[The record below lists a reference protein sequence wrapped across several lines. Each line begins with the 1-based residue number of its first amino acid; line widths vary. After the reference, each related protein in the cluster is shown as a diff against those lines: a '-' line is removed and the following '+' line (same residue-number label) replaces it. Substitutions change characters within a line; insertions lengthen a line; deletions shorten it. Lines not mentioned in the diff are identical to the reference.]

1 MLELLFAG
9 LLFVA
14 AHLVVSNTRLR
25 PMLMRRLTKG
35 GYAGL
40 YSLMALATLVYFVM
54 AYNDAPRL
62 HYFWPLEPM
71 LYWVPKVLMLVAFI
85 FLAGGI
91 LGATATSEALAGSA
105 ADEAALAK
113 LTGGINRIT
122 RHPVQWALILWAAS
136 HLVAN
141 GDAAS
146 VVFFGG
152 FLALSLAGNWFADR
166 KKARASDDDWPAF
179 AAATSNLPFAAIAAG
194 RNRFVWRELAVP
206 TAVGLVLYVAFF
218 WGHGWVSAVSI
229 YW

>member
-9 LLFVA
+9 ILFVA
-14 AHLVVSNTRLR
+14 AHLAVSNTRLR

-35 GYAGL
+35 GYAAF
-40 YSLMALATLVYFVM
+40 YSVLALATLVYFVM

-71 LYWVPKVLMLVAFI
+71 LYWVPKALMLMAFI
-85 FLAGGI
+85 LLAGGI
-91 LGATATSEALAGSA
+91 LGATATSEALAGCA
-105 ADEAALAK
+105 ANEAALAK
-113 LTGGINRIT
+113 LTAGINRIT

-136 HLVAN
+136 HLAAN

-152 FLALSLAGNWFADR
+152 FLLLSLVGNGFADH
-166 KKARASDDDWPAF
+166 KKARSLGDDWQAF
-179 AAATSNLPFAAIAAG
+179 AGTTSNVPFAAIAAG
-194 RNRFVWRELAVP
+194 RNKFAWRELAMP
-206 TAVGLVLYVAFF
+206 AAVGVVLYLAFF
-218 WGHGWVSAVSI
+218 WAHDWVSGVDV

>member
-9 LLFVA
+9 ILFVA

-25 PMLMRRLTKG
+25 PMLMRRLNKA
-35 GYAGL
+35 GYAAL
-40 YSLMALATLVYFVM
+40 YSVMALATLVYFVM

-62 HYFWPLEPM
+62 HYFWLIEPM
-71 LYWVPKVLMLVAFI
+71 LYWVPKALMLVAFI

-91 LGATATSEALAGSA
+91 FGATATSDTLAGSA
-105 ADEAALAK
+105 ADEAALSK

-136 HLVAN
+136 HLAAN

-152 FLALSLAGNWFADR
+152 FLVLSLAGNWFADR
-166 KKARASDDDWPAF
+166 KKAKALGDDWPAF

-194 RNRFVWRELAVP
+194 RNRLAWRELAVP
-206 TAVGLVLYVAFF
+206 AAVGLVLYLAFF
-218 WGHGWVSAVSI
+218 WGHGWVSGVDV

>member
-1 MLELLFAG
+1 MLELLFAAV
-9 LLFVA
+9 LFVG
-14 AHLVVSNTRLR
+14 AHLAVSNTGLR
-25 PMLMRRLTKG
+25 PLLMRWLTTG

-40 YSLMALATLVYFVM
+40 YSVLALATLVYFVM

-62 HYFWPLEPM
+62 HYFWPLEPI
-71 LYWVPKVLMLVAFI
+71 LYWVPKVLMAVAFI

-91 LGATATSEALAGSA
+91 LGATATSEALAGCA
-105 ADEAALAK
+105 ADQAALAK

-122 RHPVQWALILWAAS
+122 RHPVQWAIILWAAS
-136 HLVAN
+136 HLAAN

-152 FLALSLAGNWFADR
+152 FLALSLAGSGFADR
-166 KKARASDDDWPAF
+166 KKARSSGADWSAF

-194 RNRFVWRELAVP
+194 RNQFAWRELAVP
-206 TAVGLVLYVAFF
+206 AAVGVALYLAFF
-218 WGHGWVSAVSI
+218 WGHDWVSGVAI

>member
-9 LLFVA
+9 ILFVA
-14 AHLVVSNTRLR
+14 SHLLVSNTRLR
-25 PMLMRRLTKG
+25 PMLMRGLGEK
-35 GYAGL
+35 GYAAF
-40 YSLMALATLVYFVM
+40 YSVLALATLVYFIR

-71 LYWVPKVLMLVAFI
+71 LYWAPKALMLLAFA
-85 FLAGGI
+85 FLAGGL
-91 LGATATSEALAGSA
+91 LGANATPKALADSA

-122 RHPVQWALILWAAS
+122 RHPVQWAIILWAAS

-152 FLALSLAGNWFADR
+152 FLALSLVGSGFTDR
-166 KKARASDDDWPAF
+166 KKARQAGDAWPAF
-179 AAATSNLPFAAIAAG
+179 AAATSNLPFAAIAGG
-194 RNRFVWRELAVP
+194 RNRLVWRELAVP
-206 TAVGLVLYVAFF
+206 AAVGLALYLAFF
-218 WGHGWVSAVSI
+218 WGHGWVSSVAI